1 MLSWLAANAGWLLV
15 FIAAKMILT
24 VHLPLLSPHVASVI
38 STSSCCCRFQW
49 LLSACNSYNFLAAGL
64 AIVAGQLAI
73 ADGQLI
79 IACHLHH
86 GYHHSSPLSVTIDMI
101 GCHPCHYCR
110 VFYCYDCCCCHFL
123 LPWLSSSS
131 SLSLSAIVIVGHWHC
146 RPLSLSAIVIVGR
159 CHCHCQPLSLS
170 LPAIVIVI
178 AGRCCCHCRPL
189 LLSLPA
195 IVIVIATVLH
205 SHLHVPIVVV
215 VVVVLLSSLSS
226 FYFLIVAWFVYVQ
239 GGTKRC

>member
-1 MLSWLAANAGWLLV
+1 
-15 FIAAKMILT
+15 MILT

-73 ADGQLI
+73 ADGRLI

-86 GYHHSSPLSVTIDMI
+86 GYHCSSPLSVTIDMI

-110 VFYCYDCCCCHFL
+110 VFYCYDCCCSHCL
-123 LPWLSSSS
+123 LPRLSSSSSS
-131 SLSLSAIVIVGHWHC
+131 SLSLSAIVVVGHCRC
-146 RPLSLSAIVIVGR
+146 RPLSLLAVVIVIVGH
-159 CHCHCQPLSLS
+159 CHCHCWPLSLS

-178 AGRCCCHCRPL
+178 AGHCRCHCQ
-189 LLSLPA
+189 LLSLSLPLSF
-195 IVIVIATVLH
+195 IVICM
-205 SHLHVPIVVV
+205 S
-215 VVVVLLSSLSS
+215 LLLLLLLLFCCHRFHHFIS
-226 FYFLIVAWFVYVQ
+226 
-239 GGTKRC
+239 